1 MLCEISITHKNVLVQ
16 YKSIKIKL
24 MPNVNVIIILVLQ
37 FENEMNI
44 FACLKL
50 TLKNEFVA

>member
-1 MLCEISITHKNVLVQ
+1 MKSVITHKNVLVQ

-24 MPNVNVIIILVLQ
+24 MPNFNVIIILVLQ

-44 FACLKL
+44 FACWKL

>member
-1 MLCEISITHKNVLVQ
+1 MKSVITHKNVLVQ

-24 MPNVNVIIILVLQ
+24 MPNVNVITILVLQ